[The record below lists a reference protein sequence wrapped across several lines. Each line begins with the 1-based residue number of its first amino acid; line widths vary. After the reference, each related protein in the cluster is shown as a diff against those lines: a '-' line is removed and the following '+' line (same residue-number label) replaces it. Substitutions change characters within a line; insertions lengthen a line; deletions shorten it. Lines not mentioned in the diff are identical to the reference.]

1 MFDDF
6 SRFDDLYG
14 RDRDGRESGGEERE
28 ETIEKIKYKVTVTVY
43 IYTVIV
49 ASLDINLQT
58 FASSDA
64 CLFFAILSKF
74 LQFFFF
80 CILHPRMQLLY
91 FSKYLISYKHLD
103 NKLIT
108 YLVPKY

>member
-49 ASLDINLQT
+49 ASLDIYKPLQ
-58 FASSDA
+58 A
-64 CLFFAILSKF
+64 LMHVYF
-74 LQFFFF
+74 LLYWVNFCIFFFF
-80 CILHPRMQLLY
+80 FLY
-91 FSKYLISYKHLD
+91 FTPMDAIALFFKISH
-103 NKLIT
+103 II
-108 YLVPKY
+108 

>member
-49 ASLDINLQT
+49 ASLDIYKPLQALMRVY
-58 FASSDA
+58 F
-64 CLFFAILSKF
+64 
-74 LQFFFF
+74 
-80 CILHPRMQLLY
+80 LLY
-91 FSKYLISYKHLD
+91 
-103 NKLIT
+103 
-108 YLVPKY
+108 